1 MRIAGMQIVIESVS
15 YIVFK
20 WEKTLDV
27 DGFSTDDTVYQQVWN
42 QVMGLQG
49 VKEYGFGIKI
59 RFWGNVCSKSVL
71 LSCHSYT

>member
-20 WEKTLDV
+20 WEKMRGV

-42 QVMGLQG
+42 KVMGLQC

-59 RFWGNVCSKSVL
+59 RFRGDSLRDK
-71 LSCHSYT
+71 